1 MSGRKLAFLAPV
13 SWIVLGVAVLAV
25 ASIVEPKDEFGLYF
39 VLVFG
44 VACLALG
51 AFQLWRLSRE
61 DPKATV
67 YSIDDLLLEKRAGAL
82 RRIMLLFAAA
92 IIVGTGFT
100 VYELVQLE
108 YGWAE
113 RATVWR
119 PIADLYRFL
128 GFWPAV
134 LFIPAIGLLGLIEMA
149 RKLRAIKAAASTVT
163 RSE

>member
-1 MSGRKLAFLAPV
+1 MSGRKLAFLAPI
-13 SWIVLGVAVLAV
+13 SWIVLGVAILAI
-25 ASIVEPKDEFGLYF
+25 ASIIEPKDAFGLYF
-39 VLVFG
+39 GLAFG

-61 DPKATV
+61 DPKTTV
-67 YSIDDLLLEKRAGAL
+67 YSIDDLPLEKRAGAL
-82 RRIMLLFAAA
+82 RRLMLIFAAA

-100 VYELVQLE
+100 IYQLVQLE

-113 RATVWR
+113 RVTVWG

-134 LFIPAIGLLGLIEMA
+134 LFVPALGFLGLIEMV
-149 RKLRAIKAAASTVT
+149 RKLRATKATGT
-163 RSE
+163 KSE